1 MHVRNQFLLKG
12 VPDVS
17 FGRPEKKNDGRIWFK
32 VAIQAI
38 PAPDNVR
45 WSMKDKTSN
54 AFVSIDENLEE
65 FKGTSSTLPQP
76 VLVFKPKNDLH
87 TYCFQI
93 EVHNFIG
100 SCIKI
105 FPGKNYLRV
114 KFIKL

>member
-1 MHVRNQFLLKG
+1 MEH
-12 VPDVS
+12 
-17 FGRPEKKNDGRIWFK
+17 E
-32 VAIQAI
+32 
-38 PAPDNVR
+38 
-45 WSMKDKTSN
+45 DKTSN
-54 AFVSIDENLEE
+54 AFESIDENLEE

-105 FPGKNYLRV
+105 FPGRNYLRV
-114 KFIKL
+114 KFIKNEIICNCINQSSSGNEIKSKYL